1 MIPEIVFSTGMGG
14 NHVRWLLSID
24 PKFDLPFCTGSID
37 DKVSWIC
44 QNVYKNRTWNN
55 WLLTEWKYTDSLDSI
70 IKVNHEL
77 TQPGEKWDDINW
89 LNKKQLLLTTKDN
102 TITAYHYFM
111 VNIGYNN
118 QNKEIL
124 LAQFDQWDTIVSS
137 LQNGRYDLSSKK
149 VLLSDCVADPLLD
162 AEWYK
167 EIVGWAGYDNLY
179 EPASR
184 IQAAY
189 YECRQQAAQDFIT
202 YFESKEFQ
210 SHLDFYK
217 NVYIKEQQ

>member
-1 MIPEIVFSTGMGG
+1 MIPEIVFPGGLGG

-24 PKFDLPFCTGSID
+24 PKFNLPFCTASVD

-55 WLLTEWKYTDSLDSI
+55 WLSTEWKYRGRLDPI
-70 IKVNHEL
+70 IKIEHSL
-77 TQPGEKWDDINW
+77 TQPGEGFDDTAW
-89 LNKKQLLLTTKDN
+89 QSKKQLLLTTNDN
-102 TITAYHYFM
+102 TKIVYHYFM
-111 VNIGYNN
+111 VNIGLNN

-124 LAQFDQWDTIVSS
+124 LARFDQWNTLVLN
-137 LQNGRYDLSSKK
+137 LQNGCYDLSNKK
-149 VLLSDCVADPLLD
+149 VLLSDCVAEPTLD
-162 AEWYK
+162 VEWYK
-167 EIVGWAGYDNLY
+167 KIISWAGYNDLY

-184 IQAAY
+184 IQTAY
-189 YECRQQAAQDFIT
+189 YECRQKAARDFIT

-217 NVYIKEQQ
+217 HVYIKEQK